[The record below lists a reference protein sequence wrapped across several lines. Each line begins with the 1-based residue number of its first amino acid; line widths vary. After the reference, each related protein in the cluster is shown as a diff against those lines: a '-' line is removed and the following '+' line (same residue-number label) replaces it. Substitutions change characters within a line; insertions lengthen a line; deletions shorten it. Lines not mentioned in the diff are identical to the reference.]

1 MAVYLKHSRYEL
13 IHTTINNKFKPKNI
27 LALIQSTSVIGWC
40 STQNLFHIS
49 REKRP
54 T

>member
-1 MAVYLKHSRYEL
+1 MAVYLKHCRYEH
-13 IHTTINNKFKPKNI
+13 IHTIINNKFKPKNI
-27 LALIQSTSVIGWC
+27 LILLQSISVFSGRN
-40 STQNLFHIS
+40 TQNLFHIA